1 MAQATSGYHGDEELK
16 KEKHKGISAEYKTD
30 VMARLDV
37 ETLVGVVFSR
47 PQLYLKKDKD
57 GISLTVDHIEIN
69 PLSNMIFIR
78 DQQIVT
84 AKGLVIGNMMTT
96 VRKFE
101 KDVLMKCFDILR
113 IKPVG
118 FTPEGKHI

>member
-1 MAQATSGYHGDEELK
+1 MGK
-16 KEKHKGISAEYKTD
+16 
-30 VMARLDV
+30 LDV
-37 ETLVGVVFSR
+37 ETLVAIVFSR
-47 PQLYLKKDKD
+47 PRVFVKKDRN
-57 GISLTVDHIEIN
+57 GESLAVQRIEIN
-69 PLSNMIFIR
+69 PLANMIFIR

-101 KDVLMKCFDILR
+101 KEVLKKCFEILR

-118 FTPEGKHI
+118 ITPEGNHHRNPGCYIEGGDFITMSKDLAMMQIGIRSTI

>member
-1 MAQATSGYHGDEELK
+1 MG
-16 KEKHKGISAEYKTD
+16 
-30 VMARLDV
+30 RLDV
-37 ETLVGVVFSR
+37 ETLVAIVFSR
-47 PQLYLKKDKD
+47 PRVFLKKDTD
-57 GISLTVDHIEIN
+57 GTSLDVAKIEIA

-101 KDVLMKCFDILR
+101 KEVLKKCFEILKIR
-113 IKPVG
+113 PVG
-118 FTPEGKHI
+118 IAPEGICLITQVATSKAATSLP